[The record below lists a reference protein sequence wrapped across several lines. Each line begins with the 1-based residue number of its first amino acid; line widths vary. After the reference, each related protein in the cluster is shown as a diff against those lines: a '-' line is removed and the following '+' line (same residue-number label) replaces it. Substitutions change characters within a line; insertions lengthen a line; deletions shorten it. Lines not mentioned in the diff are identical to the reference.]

1 MKDCV
6 LLREDY
12 DIDLLIR
19 DYEIA
24 IKEAEFIQ
32 KKYVKGAS
40 VSLYKNTIG
49 WSSIALHSV
58 NGEEDHKANVLK
70 HLNNNIFKPTRILQ
84 KCEYF
89 KKILDDLGT
98 DVYLVRMM
106 KLDARGYIAPHN
118 DGAQFKNRLKMI
130 RCHIPIITNEG
141 VKFGIDNNEYYMEA
155 GKLWYSRVDKSHW
168 VKNDSDID
176 RIHLVIDIKPT
187 VEMIRFLDIKKEINN
202 KNIFKEANHE
212 LIKPSRSIK
221 TVESVIDN
229 KFKNFT
235 SWKQF
240 NFNSNILYLSFANF
254 NETYKTQFDFYNVLN
269 NEGYK
274 KFFVRDLSCTW
285 YFNGLNGISNS
296 IETTLNFIKK
306 GIQISKATEVRVIG
320 KGNGGFAALL
330 FGTLLNADNI
340 MVYNPV
346 TYITPKLLKSN
357 NPKRQNKLKRM
368 NGNRYLDLQN
378 LEKSSSIIQI
388 FYTTNNKNI
397 LHVENIKNNKNLNI
411 HTEKVTNISEF
422 NKIIIN

>member
-12 DIDLLIR
+12 DIHLLIR

-24 IKEAEFIQ
+24 VKEADFIQ

-89 KKILDDLGT
+89 KKILNDLGT
-98 DVYLVRMM
+98 SIYLVRMM
-106 KLDARGYIAPHN
+106 KLDAHGYIAPHN

-130 RCHIPIITNEG
+130 RCHIPIITNER

-155 GKLWYSRVDKSHW
+155 GKLWYSRVDKNHW

-187 VEMIRFLDIKKEINN
+187 VEMIRILDIKKEINN
-202 KNIFKEANHE
+202 KNILKKTINEPIKS
-212 LIKPSRSIK
+212 IKPVK
-221 TVESVIDN
+221 SVN
-229 KFKNFT
+229 NKKFKTFT
-235 SWKQF
+235 SWKEF

-254 NETYKTQFDFYNVLN
+254 NKDTKTNFDFYNILN
-269 NEGYK
+269 NIKCK

-285 YFNGLNGISNS
+285 YFNGLNGISNNL
-296 IETTLNFIKK
+296 ETTLDFIKK
-306 GIQISKATEVRVIG
+306 GIQISKATEIRVIG

-330 FGTLLNADNI
+330 LGTLLNVNNI

-346 TYITPKLLKSN
+346 TYITPELLKSN
-357 NPKRQNKLKRM
+357 NPKRQNKLDIIKR
-368 NGNRYLDLQN
+368 NKYLN
-378 LEKSSSIIQI
+378 LKSLESSLSNIQI
-388 FYTTNNKNI
+388 FYTSDDKNI
-397 LHVENIKNNKNLNI
+397 SHVENIKSNKNLNI
-411 HTEKVTNISEF
+411 RTKIVDNVSEF